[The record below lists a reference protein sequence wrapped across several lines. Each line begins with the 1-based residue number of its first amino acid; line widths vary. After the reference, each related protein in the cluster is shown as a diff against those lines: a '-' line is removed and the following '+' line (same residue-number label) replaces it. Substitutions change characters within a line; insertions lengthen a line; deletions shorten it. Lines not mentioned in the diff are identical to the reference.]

1 MSAKKKGG
9 YDDILRMQHY
19 DKLVKKIDEKQKHI
33 RLQFNLFIWNINI
46 VTIKLDSIENVC
58 PAAFWQNKIY
68 I

>member
-1 MSAKKKGG
+1 
-9 YDDILRMQHY
+9 MQHY
-19 DKLVKKIDEKQKHI
+19 DKLVKKKIDEKQKYI

>member
-1 MSAKKKGG
+1 
-9 YDDILRMQHY
+9 MQYY
-19 DKLVKKIDEKQKHI
+19 DKLVKKKIDENQKHV